1 VRQESVKVAY
11 SHNAIAFVTT
21 TKNGSEFTAFDRY
34 TPYTTKRKRKRMKQL
49 DYLQEQENT
58 IFIRRDEAEREVE
71 RVVGRAV
78 TPLEFLQIRQAIAQF
93 EECEDKIEKVQEQ
106 INDMRKWVE

>member
-1 VRQESVKVAY
+1 MTRLEQ
-11 SHNAIAFVTT
+11 
-21 TKNGSEFTAFDRY
+21 
-34 TPYTTKRKRKRMKQL
+34 
-49 DYLQEQENT
+49 LQEQENT
-58 IFIRRDEAEREVE
+58 IFTRRDEAEREVE

-93 EECEDKIEKVQEQ
+93 EECEDKIEGVQER

>member
-1 VRQESVKVAY
+1 
-11 SHNAIAFVTT
+11 
-21 TKNGSEFTAFDRY
+21 
-34 TPYTTKRKRKRMKQL
+34 MKQL

-93 EECEDKIEKVQEQ
+93 DACEDKIETIQAQ
-106 INDMRKWVE
+106 INLCKAGH

>member
-1 VRQESVKVAY
+1 
-11 SHNAIAFVTT
+11 
-21 TKNGSEFTAFDRY
+21 
-34 TPYTTKRKRKRMKQL
+34 MKQL

-58 IFIRRDEAEREVE
+58 IFIRRDEAERAIE

-93 EECEDKIEKVQEQ
+93 DECEDRIETIQAR
-106 INDMRKWVE
+106 INLCKAGH

>member
-1 VRQESVKVAY
+1 
-11 SHNAIAFVTT
+11 
-21 TKNGSEFTAFDRY
+21 
-34 TPYTTKRKRKRMKQL
+34 MKQL

-58 IFIRRDEAEREVE
+58 IFARRDEAEREIE
-71 RVVGRAV
+71 RVVGRIL

-93 EECEDKIEKVQEQ
+93 EECEDKIESVQER